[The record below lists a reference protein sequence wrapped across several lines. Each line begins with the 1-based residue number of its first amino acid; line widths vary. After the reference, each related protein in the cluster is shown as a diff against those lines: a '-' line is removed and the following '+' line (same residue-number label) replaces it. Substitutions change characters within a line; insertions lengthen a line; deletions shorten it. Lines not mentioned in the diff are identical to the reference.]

1 MDSFRSSS
9 GGPRSARFPAAG
21 FGRGSEEGMDGFA
34 GEVFSVL
41 RRHISEP
48 NARAVISTCRA
59 RVEASGERFGP
70 ETLGA
75 VVEHVEGALKIFD
88 VPTTRRDLAL
98 NELRALARG
107 STAGPG
113 SGPQSS
119 PQSFRDVSIALARD
133 DDEPP
138 PPPSRRDGPFSNR
151 GSSGPLSMRPEANE
165 GPFST
170 RGGAGPHSIRPE
182 ASIPIVRDED
192 VIAARDAGR
201 TLCRTLGFS
210 ETDQTK
216 VATVIS
222 ELARNILHYA
232 GRGTITVSRIA
243 AVGAAPGV
251 EVVAADEG
259 PGIPDVDSIL
269 APGYRSPRG
278 TGFGLR
284 GTRRLVDYFDIVTHP
299 GRGTRV
305 TIRKH
310 RG

>member
-21 FGRGSEEGMDGFA
+21 FGRGAEEGMDGFA

-75 VVEHVEGALKIFD
+75 VVEHVEGALKVFD

-107 STAGPG
+107 GGAPQ

-133 DDEPP
+133 DDDPP
-138 PPPSRRDGPFSNR
+138 PPPSRRDPPFSARGGDGPFS
-151 GSSGPLSMRPEANE
+151 A
-165 GPFST
+165 
-170 RGGAGPHSIRPE
+170 RGGAGPLSIRPE
-182 ASIPIVRDED
+182 ATINIARDED
-192 VIAARDAGR
+192 VISARDAGR

-216 VATVIS
+216 VATAIS

-232 GRGTITVSRIA
+232 IRGTITVSRIA
-243 AVGAAPGV
+243 GATPGV
-251 EVVAADEG
+251 EVVAADDG
-259 PGIPDVDSIL
+259 PGISDVDSIL

-305 TIRKH
+305 TVRKH
-310 RG
+310 RA

>member
-21 FGRGSEEGMDGFA
+21 FGRGAEEGLDGFA

-75 VVEHVEGALKIFD
+75 VVEHVEGALKVFD

-107 STAGPG
+107 GGGGPPA

-119 PQSFRDVSIALARD
+119 PQSFRDVSIALRD
-133 DDEPP
+133 DDDPP
-138 PPPSRRDGPFSNR
+138 PPPSRRDAFPRSSTGPI
-151 GSSGPLSMRPEANE
+151 
-165 GPFST
+165 
-170 RGGAGPHSIRPE
+170 SIRPE
-182 ASIPIVRDED
+182 AAITIARDED
-192 VIAARDAGR
+192 VITARDAGR

-216 VATVIS
+216 VATAIS

-243 AVGAAPGV
+243 GVGATPGV

-259 PGIPDVDSIL
+259 PGIVDIDAIL

-284 GTRRLVDYFDIVTHP
+284 GTRRLVDYFDIVTNP

-305 TIRKH
+305 TVRKH
-310 RG
+310 RA

>member
-9 GGPRSARFPAAG
+9 GGPRSARFHAAG
-21 FGRGSEEGMDGFA
+21 FGRGTEDGLDGFA

-75 VVEHVEGALKIFD
+75 VVEHVEGALKVFD
-88 VPTTRRDLAL
+88 VPTARRELAL

-107 STAGPG
+107 GGAPQ

-133 DDEPP
+133 DDDPP
-138 PPPSRRDGPFSNR
+138 PPPSRRDAPFSSR
-151 GSSGPLSMRPEANE
+151 ASIGPSSLRPEA
-165 GPFST
+165 T
-170 RGGAGPHSIRPE
+170 ITIA
-182 ASIPIVRDED
+182 RDED
-192 VIAARDAGR
+192 VISARDAGR
-201 TLCRTLGFS
+201 TLCRSLGFS

-216 VATVIS
+216 VATAIS

-232 GRGTITVSRIA
+232 SRGTITVSRIA
-243 AVGAAPGV
+243 GATTSTPGV
-251 EVVAADEG
+251 EVVAADDG
-259 PGIPDVDSIL
+259 PGISDLDSIL

-305 TIRKH
+305 TVRKH
-310 RG
+310 RV

>member
-75 VVEHVEGALKIFD
+75 VVEHVEGALKVFD

-98 NELRALARG
+98 NELRALAG
-107 STAGPG
+107 SGGGSSGAPA

-119 PQSFRDVSIALARD
+119 PQSFRNVSIAHRD
-133 DDEPP
+133 DDDPP
-138 PPPSRRDGPFSNR
+138 PPPSRRDGPFS
-151 GSSGPLSMRPEANE
+151 
-165 GPFST
+165 T
-170 RGGAGPHSIRPE
+170 RGGAGPLSIRPE
-182 ASIPIVRDED
+182 ASIAINRDED
-192 VIAARDAGR
+192 VITARDAGR
-201 TLCRTLGFS
+201 TLCRNLGFS

-243 AVGAAPGV
+243 GSGTSSGV

-305 TIRKH
+305 TVRKH
-310 RG
+310 KT